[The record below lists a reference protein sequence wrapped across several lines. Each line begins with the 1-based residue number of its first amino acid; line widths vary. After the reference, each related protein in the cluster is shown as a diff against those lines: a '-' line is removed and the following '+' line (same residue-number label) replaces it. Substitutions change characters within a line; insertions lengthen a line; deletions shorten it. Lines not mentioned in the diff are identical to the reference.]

1 MKKTDIKKTGDTTKG
16 LEVHGLEVM
25 IEEATKVIIE
35 KNEES
40 TTTDETEAE
49 VTRNKNQLDMNK
61 EKIPTSEAGVEVVLG
76 HDRSE
81 KAHEDPAEPK
91 KDFPM
96 ISRKY
101 QQTC

>member
-1 MKKTDIKKTGDTTKG
+1 MKKTDIKKTVNTIKG
-16 LEVHGLEVM
+16 LEVYELEVM
-25 IEEATKVIIE
+25 TEEATKIIIE

-49 VTRNKNQLDMNK
+49 VTQNKNKLDMNK

-81 KAHEDPAEPK
+81 KAHEDPVELK
-91 KDFPM
+91 KDFPT